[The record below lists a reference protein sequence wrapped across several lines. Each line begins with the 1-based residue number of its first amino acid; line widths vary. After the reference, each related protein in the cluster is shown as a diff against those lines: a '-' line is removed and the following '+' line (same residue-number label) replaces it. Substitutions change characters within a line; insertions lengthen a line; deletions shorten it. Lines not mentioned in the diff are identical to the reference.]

1 MILNRTPI
9 YISND
14 HRLIVIF
21 LCISA
26 ALFVP
31 GFSRELTNAS
41 KITVTLWNSERII
54 YASFL
59 LEHEHIQSHISI
71 WRMSVLWAK
80 NWNVSSKLSACQCIQ
95 SLLRSWAASNSC
107 LPLKSVRVVV
117 NVITDKNRTSCLRW

>member
-21 LCISA
+21 LLHICCLICTRLFQRIDKCIKNHCNT
-26 ALFVP
+26 LKLRKNNLCFV
-31 GFSRELTNAS
+31 FVRTW
-41 KITVTLWNSERII
+41 T
-54 YASFL
+54 
-59 LEHEHIQSHISI
+59 HSI
-71 WRMSVLWAK
+71 AYFDLKDVLWAK